1 MRSLAVPSPAVRSRR
16 GLAIA
21 VAVLAVVAAGG
32 FAVLHRSGLA
42 ARDYPA
48 ASLAGTIFG
57 ASQVPLGQGVAQTM
71 NQVASDGSTVV
82 AIGSQTGGDIP
93 RAQFFVSENGG
104 RAWRLAPVAAAG
116 GGTPAPGHAAQFVV
130 HGPRGWLAVGPHAIW
145 TSTGGHSWT
154 LASTTGVTSVDA
166 DDQMAALTS
175 TSSGFLAVGRN
186 AAEGTAV
193 IWTSPD
199 GLHWRRLAAAQLLL
213 PAGDGTVAD
222 LDGAAAHGSDILLSG
237 QVAPTAQGGVTRI
250 PETWLSTDNG
260 ATWTLTAVPTG
271 HGATGGLAR
280 IAATGTGFVAVRS
293 GTAVPGTSGS
303 GLADGVVYASAAGT
317 AWRYVTTLTA
327 TDGVQIGVV
336 AGGPGG
342 FTALGRGPGGAMAA
356 YLSANGLSWSRGI
369 AFGPAPPDVS
379 GATVTAGGTVVVTGS
394 TTVAGRQQP
403 YLALAPSGQAARL
416 LNVAGLAGGTI
427 SQLGVDAVAVA
438 GGQRIA
444 VGEAAGS
451 AAIWSAA
458 GGSWS
463 PVAVSQPGSSTLP
476 AASALSAAS
485 APSASSAPYASS
497 AASASSAP
505 YASSAASASSGSP
518 TVPGVPGTGRLT
530 SVAHGPAGWLAT
542 GETVS
547 GTGVQ
552 RPLVVSSAD
561 GTVWRTASGP
571 VLAGEHPVAVQA
583 AAAGPGYVIVGADV
597 TSAGTF
603 PTAWWSADLR
613 TWTRAGG
620 PPAGTAQDDPG
631 EMLGVTSGPAG
642 FTAVGQTGI
651 NPAAWTSSD
660 GRAWR
665 LVTLKIPNGAA
676 SAELQ
681 HVAASGPD
689 VVAFGTEVFPSAAR
703 DAFAEVSADGGH
715 TWRPVT
721 LPSPRGPATV
731 TAVTAM
737 RGGFIAVG
745 TFGTAGDR
753 DVVVWT
759 FSDGGGWTMQ
769 VPNGTGLSGPGIHE
783 ITGLA
788 ASGGTLTG
796 VGFTASESAEQP
808 ALWNVPAF

>member
-1 MRSLAVPSPAVRSRR
+1 MRSRR

-21 VAVLAVVAAGG
+21 AAVFAVFAVVAAGG
-32 FAVLHRSGLA
+32 GDAVLRGSGLP

-82 AIGSQTGGDIP
+82 AVGSQAGGDIP
-93 RAQFFVSENGG
+93 RAQFFVSGNGG
-104 RAWRLAPVAAAG
+104 RTWRLAPVTAAG

-130 HGPRGWLAVGPHAIW
+130 HGPHGWLAVGPHAIW
-145 TSTGGHSWT
+145 TSTSGQSWT

-166 DDQMAALTS
+166 GDRMAVLTS
-175 TSSGFLAVGRN
+175 TGGGFLAAGRN
-186 AAEGTAV
+186 TAEGTAV

-199 GLHWRRLAAAQLLL
+199 GLHWQRLTPAQLLL
-213 PAGDGTVAD
+213 PAGDGTVED
-222 LDGAAAHGSDILLSG
+222 IDGAAAHGRDILLSG
-237 QVAPTAQGGVTRI
+237 HVATAAQGAGATRI
-250 PETWLSTDNG
+250 PETWLSTDTG
-260 ATWTLTAVPTG
+260 ATWKLTAVPSG
-271 HGATGGLAR
+271 PGATGGLAG
-280 IAATGTGFVAVRS
+280 IAATGTGFVAIRS
-293 GTAVPGTSGS
+293 GTAVPGTSRS
-303 GLADGVVYASAAGT
+303 GLADGVVYASAGGA

-342 FTALGRGPGGAMAA
+342 LTALGRGPGGAMAA
-356 YLSANGLSWSRGI
+356 YLSTDGLSWSRAI

-379 GATVTAGGTVVVTGS
+379 GATVTAGETVVVTGS
-394 TTVAGRQQP
+394 TTAAGRRQP
-403 YLALAPSGQAARL
+403 YLALAPSGQAARPL
-416 LNVAGLAGGTI
+416 TVAALAGGTI
-427 SQLGVDAVAVA
+427 SQLSVNAAAVA
-438 GGQRIA
+438 GGRRIA
-444 VGEAAGS
+444 VGEAGGS
-451 AAIWSAA
+451 VAIWTAA
-458 GGSWS
+458 DGSWS
-463 PVAVSQPGSSTLP
+463 PAAALQPGSTAGSTTLP
-476 AASALSAAS
+476 AASAPPPSAAS
-485 APSASSAPYASS
+485 AA
-497 AASASSAP
+497 
-505 YASSAASASSGSP
+505 
-518 TVPGVPGTGRLT
+518 VPAIPGTGRLT
-530 SVAHGPAGWLAT
+530 SVAQGAAGWLAT

-561 GTVWRTASGP
+561 GTVWRTASGR
-571 VLAGEHPVAVQA
+571 VLAGEHPMAAQA
-583 AAAGPGYVIVGADV
+583 AATGAGYVIVGDDV

-613 TWTRAGG
+613 TWTQAGG
-620 PPAGTAQDDPG
+620 LPARTAQDDLG
-631 EMLGVTSGPAG
+631 EMLGVTSGTAG
-642 FTAVGQTGI
+642 FTAVGQAGI

-665 LVTLKIPNGAA
+665 LVTLEIPSGAA

-689 VVAFGTEVFPSAAR
+689 VVAFGTEVFPSGTG
-703 DAFAEVSADGGH
+703 DAFAEVSADGGR

-737 RGGFIAVG
+737 RGGFTAVG

-753 DVVVWT
+753 HVVVWT
-759 FSDGGGWTMQ
+759 SSDGGGWTMQ
-769 VPNGTGLSGPGIHE
+769 VPNGTGLSGQGIQE

-796 VGFTASESAEQP
+796 VGFTASESGEQP
-808 ALWNVPAF
+808 TLWNVPAP

>member
-1 MRSLAVPSPAVRSRR
+1 V
-16 GLAIA
+16 

-32 FAVLHRSGLA
+32 GYTVLHRSGLP

-57 ASQVPLGQGVAQTM
+57 ASQVPLGRGVAQTM

-104 RAWRLAPVAAAG
+104 RTWRLAPVTAAG
-116 GGTPAPGHAAQFVV
+116 GGTPAPGHAAQFVA
-130 HGPRGWLAVGPHAIW
+130 HGPHGWLAVGPHAIW
-145 TSTGGHSWT
+145 TSTGGQSWT
-154 LASTTGVTSVDA
+154 LASMTGVTSVDA
-166 DDQMAALTS
+166 GDQMAVLTS
-175 TSSGFLAVGRN
+175 TGGGFLAAGRN
-186 AAEGTAV
+186 TAEGTAV

-199 GLHWRRLAAAQLLL
+199 GLHWQRLTAAQLLL
-213 PAGDGTVAD
+213 PALDSTVAD
-222 LDGAAAHGSDILLSG
+222 IDGAAAHGSDILLSG
-237 QVAPTAQGGVTRI
+237 HVATTAQGAGATRI

-260 ATWTLTAVPTG
+260 ATWKLTAVPAG
-271 HGATGGLAR
+271 HGATGALAG

-293 GTAVPGTSGS
+293 GTAAPGPSGS
-303 GLADGVVYASAAGT
+303 GLADGVVYASAGGA
-317 AWRYVTTLTA
+317 AWHYVTTLTA

-356 YLSANGLSWSRGI
+356 YLSTDGLSWSRGI

-379 GATVTAGGTVVVTGS
+379 GATLTAGGTVVVTGS

-403 YLALAPSGQAARL
+403 YLALAPSGQAARP
-416 LNVAGLAGGTI
+416 LNVAALAGGTI
-427 SQLGVDAVAVA
+427 SQLSVNAVAVV

-444 VGEAAGS
+444 VGEAGGS
-451 AAIWSAA
+451 AVIWSAA

-463 PVAVSQPGSSTLP
+463 PAAAALQPGSGIPPGSTTLP
-476 AASALSAAS
+476 
-485 APSASSAPYASS
+485 ASSAPPASS
-497 AASASSAP
+497 T
-505 YASSAASASSGSP
+505 SAA
-518 TVPGVPGTGRLT
+518 VPAVPGTGRLT

-561 GTVWRTASGP
+561 GTVWRTASGL

-583 AAAGPGYVIVGADV
+583 AAAGAGYVIVGDDV

-642 FTAVGQTGI
+642 FTAVGQAGI
-651 NPAAWTSSD
+651 SPAAWTSSD
-660 GRAWR
+660 GRAWH
-665 LVTLKIPNGAA
+665 LVTLKVPGGAA

-689 VVAFGTEVFPSAAR
+689 VVAFGTEVFPSGAR
-703 DAFAEVSADGGH
+703 DAFAEVSADGGR

-721 LPSPRGPATV
+721 LPSPHGPATV

-737 RGGFIAVG
+737 RGGFTAVG
-745 TFGTAGDR
+745 TFRRAGDR

-759 FSDGGGWTMQ
+759 SSDGGGWTMQ
-769 VPNGTGLSGPGIHE
+769 VPNGTGLSGQGIHE

-796 VGFTASESAEQP
+796 VGFTASESGEQP
-808 ALWNVPAF
+808 TLWTSRLPEAGTR